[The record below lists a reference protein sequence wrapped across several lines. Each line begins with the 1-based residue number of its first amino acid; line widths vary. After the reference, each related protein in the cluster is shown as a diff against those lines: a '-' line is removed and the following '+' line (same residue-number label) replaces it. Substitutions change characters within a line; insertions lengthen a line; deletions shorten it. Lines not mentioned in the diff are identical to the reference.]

1 VALNSARDPDG
12 GSDADPG
19 RVRNGCGTN
28 LIRVPISRKHPVP
41 PHDYG
46 GAYECGTRKFPYMP
60 EQAPVARSYGARIED
75 LQALRGR
82 RVSRRVAPLCDGISV
97 DAGACGDGALR
108 NGGRLRLLLT
118 GQGARFSGPGNAS
131 YGQGK
136 RGSEKWQPWTQNRAC
151 PSSESL

>member
-1 VALNSARDPDG
+1 
-12 GSDADPG
+12 
-19 RVRNGCGTN
+19 
-28 LIRVPISRKHPVP
+28 
-41 PHDYG
+41 
-46 GAYECGTRKFPYMP
+46 
-60 EQAPVARSYGARIED
+60 VARSYGARIED

-136 RGSEKWQPWTQNRAC
+136 RGSEKWQPC
-151 PSSESL
+151 PRIAPARLRNHCSVIGVGGSSVTIC